1 METIPSSPVIGK
13 NVIESLTEGMYE
25 DSRFIFREYIQNS
38 ADAIDKALAECLI
51 NCGDGEIHITIE
63 PSSKTITFY
72 DNGTGISSN
81 KVVEI
86 LGDIASSS
94 KEIGKD
100 KGFRGIGRL
109 GGLGYC
115 EKLTFET
122 TFKGEVV
129 KSIFSWDASELKKS
143 IENRGVKESASEVMA
158 KVTTFDTKNEEADK
172 HYFKVILE
180 GVKNETLLNK
190 DVVKN
195 YLRMVAPIPYPNHFN
210 RFLKSKIKDFVL
222 EPKFVNIDEYKVYLG
237 SDLLE
242 KAYTTILYEGE
253 ADTRKK
259 VDEIFDIEVFYD
271 TNTDGEIL
279 YWGWYGVS
287 RYEKVIAKCNLSRGI
302 RLRKANI
309 QIGSEQTLVPL
320 HKESRGNFYFI
331 GEIHAVHSKL
341 IPNSRRDNF
350 IENEA
355 YDKFSASLSKKF
367 KELYKLYYDA
377 SKARNA
383 DKDIKAYNEQQNK
396 LAEKV
401 RIGFTN
407 NEDKEKAFRELESRK
422 KKAEEAEKVLSNMSS
437 RAEEGSPISRILG
450 QVINQAETRPIQDI
464 EIIEDKRPKFFTD
477 KYTWLDKSQ
486 RKLLSKVFGTI
497 ENVLPREL
505 AQNLITKI
513 DEELKR

>member
-1 METIPSSPVIGK
+1 METTLTSPVIGK

-38 ADAIDKALAECLI
+38 ADAIDKAIVEGLLKY
-51 NCGDGEIHITIE
+51 GDGEIHITID
-63 PSSKTITFY
+63 PHLKTITFY
-72 DNGTGISSN
+72 DNGTGIPSS
-81 KVVEI
+81 KVAEI
-86 LGDIASSS
+86 LGDIASST

-122 TFKGEVV
+122 SFKGEAV
-129 KSIFSWDASELKKS
+129 KSLFSWNASELKKS
-143 IENRGVKESASEVMA
+143 IDNRAVKESASEVMA
-158 KVTTFDTKNEEADK
+158 KVTTHSTTNEDLGK

-180 GVKNETLLNK
+180 GVKNETLLDK
-190 DVVKN
+190 DIVKD
-195 YLRMVAPIPYPNHFN
+195 YLRMVAPIPYPNHFLF
-210 RFLKSKIKDFVL
+210 RRKIKGYAQELQV
-222 EPKFVNIDEYKVYLG
+222 VNIDEYKVYLG
-237 SDLLE
+237 KDLLE
-242 KAYTTILYEGE
+242 KAYSTIIYEGDID
-253 ADTRKK
+253 AKK
-259 VDEIFDIEVFYD
+259 KIDEIFDIEVFYD
-271 TNTDGEIL
+271 TNKDGEIL

-287 RYEKVIAKCNLSRGI
+287 KYEKVIAKCNLSRGI

-309 QIGSEQTLVPL
+309 QIGADQTLVPF

-350 IENEA
+350 IENET
-355 YDKFSASLSKKF
+355 YEMFFASLSKKF
-367 KELYKLYYDA
+367 RELYKLYYDA

-383 DKDIKAYNEQQNK
+383 DKDIKAYDEHHKK
-396 LAEKV
+396 LKEK
-401 RIGFTN
+401 IEKGFTN
-407 NEDKEKAFRELESRK
+407 NEDKEKAYRELESRK
-422 KKAEEAEKVLSNMSS
+422 KKAEEAEKILSNMSS

-450 QVINQAETRPIQDI
+450 QVISQTETRPIQDI
-464 EIIEDKRPKFFTD
+464 EIEEDKKPKFFTD

-486 RKLLSKVFGTI
+486 RKLLSRVFGTI
-497 ENVLPREL
+497 ENVLPKEL
-505 AQNLITKI
+505 AQNLIAKI